1 MSPNQPLVSIVIP
14 NYNGSRFLAP
24 LFGALE
30 RQTALVFETIVV
42 DNGSSDGSRAYL
54 ESAAQAS
61 PFPLRTIFNERNL
74 GFAAAINQGARAGTA
89 PWIFTLNNDTVPEP
103 GCVEAL
109 LECAGG
115 PRAGMVGAKML
126 FAHDRGQINTA
137 GIAIDWAGIAWDWRG
152 GERDTPDETECT
164 EIFGPSGGAALYA
177 RELWEAMGGFDEA
190 YFAYLED
197 VDLAWRAR
205 MAGWNAYLQP
215 RARVYHEHSA
225 TLGDESPAKLRLLGR
240 NKVRL
245 VVKNYPAS
253 YALRWPVVFA
263 YDVMAVLYAT
273 VRGRQTASLRGRLD
287 ACREIRSLL
296 TARRRAQAPATDVAN
311 WARMIR
317 PLRTPWNVAGRF
329 GHLRGRGRAGSRQR

>member
-24 LFGALE
+24 LFSALE
-30 RQTALVFETIVV
+30 RQTASVFETIVV
-42 DNGSSDGSRAYL
+42 DNGSSDESRTLL
-54 ESAAQAS
+54 ESAAKTF
-61 PFPLRTIFNERNL
+61 PFPLRTILNERNR
-74 GFAAAINQGARAGTA
+74 GFAAAINQGARAGSA
-89 PWIFTLNNDTVPEP
+89 PWIFTLNNDTTPEP

-109 LECAGG
+109 LECAAGHL
-115 PRAGMVGAKML
+115 RAGMVGAKML

-152 GERDTPDETECT
+152 GEQDTPGETECT
-164 EIFGPSGGAALYA
+164 EIFGPSAGAALYA
-177 RELWEAMGGFDEA
+177 RELWEAMGGLDEA

-215 RARVYHEHSA
+215 QARVYHEHSA

-245 VVKNYPAS
+245 VVKNYPRG
-253 YALRWPVVFA
+253 YLQRWPAVFA

-273 VRGRQTASLRGRLD
+273 ARGRQTASLRGRLD
-287 ACREIRSLL
+287 ACQEIRSLL
-296 TARRRAQAPATDVAN
+296 AARSRTQAQATDIAN

-329 GHLRGRGRAGSRQR
+329 GHLRMRRRAGGR